1 MDTNMNNLIVN
12 DEKNKVRVVDG
23 VSYERYGVQTH
34 VLDKSDDICEVA
46 QRYVGPNCEPND
58 VIVLSEKALG
68 CTQGRAVK
76 LTDIHPRPLARFL
89 TKFVTKT
96 PAGIGLGMPETME
109 MAFRRSE
116 HPVSCLL
123 RP

>member
-76 LTDIHPRPLARFL
+76 LTDIHPPPSRASSPSSSRSPRPASASACPRRWRW
-89 TKFVTKT
+89 
-96 PAGIGLGMPETME
+96 P
-109 MAFRRSE
+109 FRRSE
-116 HPVSCLL
+116 RPASCLL
-123 RP
+123 LP

>member
-58 VIVLSEKALG
+58 VIVLSE
-68 CTQGRAVK
+68 
-76 LTDIHPRPLARFL
+76 
-89 TKFVTKT
+89 
-96 PAGIGLGMPETME
+96 
-109 MAFRRSE
+109 
-116 HPVSCLL
+116 
-123 RP
+123 

>member
-68 CTQGRAVK
+68 CGAQGGVYRWTV
-76 LTDIHPRPLARFL
+76 LLHHPSLQR
-89 TKFVTKT
+89 
-96 PAGIGLGMPETME
+96 I
-109 MAFRRSE
+109 
-116 HPVSCLL
+116 CLSSPC
-123 RP
+123 RTR

>member
-96 PAGIGLGMPETME
+96 RPASASACPRRWRWP
-109 MAFRRSE
+109 FRRSE
-116 HPVSCLL
+116 HPLSCLL